1 MSKPVKLETREQRA
15 KLRPRHEPYWRTVTR
30 GGALGYRKGA
40 STAEWYTRRYAGGQ
54 YAKRTLGQADD
65 TLPADGELVLSW
77 EQALKKALG
86 DEVQAALAAK
96 RLTVA
101 ELLDQYLEH
110 RRTKSR
116 SELSVDTDEGKLR
129 ATVIPRFGDYQV
141 SELTTD
147 ELKRW
152 RDGLVAKAM
161 NRRTK
166 AEAEKADAEKGD
178 ETEQREAKRRAQAT
192 ANRTWAVFKAMLNHA
207 YNSDQVASDDAWRKV
222 KPYRNVDKPRTRF
235 LSVDECRR
243 LLNACPADF
252 RSLVRGALLTG
263 LRYGEINR
271 LKVADYVEDTLV
283 VPSGK
288 ANTSRRLPLTSEG
301 VEFFD
306 EVTAGKPGTTY
317 VFTREDGE
325 PWGQQ
330 DQKRRMKDACEA
342 AKIDPPATFHTLRH
356 TYGSLLVNK
365 KASLAIISKALGHA
379 DTRMTQ
385 RVYAHLQEDVMRK
398 ELEKALPRIGER
410 TSSNVKRI
418 DRAKGRAKP

>member
-1 MSKPVKLETREQRA
+1 MSKAVRLETREQRA

-30 GGALGYRKGA
+30 GAALGYRKGPV
-40 STAEWYTRRYAGGQ
+40 TAEWYTRRFAGGQ
-54 YAKRTLGQADD
+54 YVKGTLGQADD
-65 TLPADGELVLSW
+65 TLPADGELILSW

-96 RLTVA
+96 RLTVT
-101 ELLDQYLEH
+101 ELLSQYLEH
-110 RRTKSR
+110 RRAKSR
-116 SELSVDTDEGKLR
+116 SDLSVDTDEGKLR
-129 ATVIPRFGDYQV
+129 ASAIPRFGDQQV
-141 SELTTD
+141 FEITAD

-161 NRRTK
+161 KRY
-166 AEAEKADAEKGD
+166 EKADQAKPDADKGD
-178 ETEQREAKRRAQAT
+178 ETARREAQRRAQAT
-192 ANRTWAVFKAMLNHA
+192 ANRTWAVFKAMLNYA
-207 YNSDQVASDDAWRKV
+207 YTNGQVASDDAWRRV
-222 KPYRNVDKPRTRF
+222 KPFRNVDQPRTRF

-252 RSLVRGALLTG
+252 RLLVRGALLTG

-271 LKVADYVEDTLV
+271 LKVAHYVEDTLL

-306 EVTAGKPGTTY
+306 EVTAGKPGTAY
-317 VFTREDGE
+317 VFTRKDGE

-342 AKIDPPATFHTLRH
+342 AKIEPPATFHTLRH

-398 ELEKALPRIGER
+398 ELERALPRIGER
-410 TSSNVKRI
+410 TSSNVKRM
-418 DRAKGRAKP
+418 DRTKRKSKA